1 MNHAAQAWNVI
12 AMVWLI
18 PIFLIVHELEEW
30 NILSWYRKHFTDLPA
45 STETSVRIH
54 IFTLCAA
61 AVALTLLAA
70 VSPPG
75 IAALVVVFM
84 SGFVVTNTAQHAVW
98 TFQHRVYA
106 PGLTTGILCTA
117 SCVFVNV
124 LWVRR
129 GLIFPPL
136 YLLAAAGIPSVVQ
149 TIRLKHRMPPEV
161 RRVHEFFIRIEHL
174 LSGRT

>member
-1 MNHAAQAWNVI
+1 MNHEAPILDVI

-18 PIFLIVHELEEW
+18 PVFLSVHELEEW

-45 STETSVRIH
+45 STETSIRIH

-61 AVALTLLAA
+61 AVLLTLLAV

-75 IAALVVVFM
+75 VAGPIVVFM
-84 SGFVVTNTAQHAVW
+84 SGFAATNTAQHLVW
-98 TFQHRVYA
+98 TIQHRAYA
-106 PGLTTGILCTA
+106 PGLATGILCTA

-124 LWVRR
+124 LWVRH

-136 YLLAAAGIPSVVQ
+136 YLLAAAGIPSVIQ
-149 TIRLKHRMPPEV
+149 TIRLKHRMPQEV
-161 RRVHEFFIRIEHL
+161 RRVHEFFIRIERL